1 MFIFIFFL
9 LQLTA
14 VPLVRI
20 VPTVIV
26 MVTNPRSWNALLVVT
41 AILALRAR
49 SGFCEHIHKN
59 CELQRQIYVKVTYMH
74 RRKWM
79 TNALLTTV
87 SLIRS
92 ISTVIVPIT
101 APANGH
107 TAVVITAEI
116 SQRVTGQFICMK

>member
-1 MFIFIFFL
+1 MFFCFL
-9 LQLTA
+9 LQLTT
-14 VPLVRI
+14 VTLVRI

-26 MVTNPRSWNALLVVT
+26 MITNPRSWNALLIVT

-49 SGFCEHIHKN
+49 SGFCEYIHKN
-59 CELQRQIYVKVTYMH
+59 CELQRQIHVKVTYMC

-79 TNALLTTV
+79 ANALLTTI

-101 APANGH
+101 VPANGH

-116 SQRVTGQFICMK
+116 SQRVTGQLICMK